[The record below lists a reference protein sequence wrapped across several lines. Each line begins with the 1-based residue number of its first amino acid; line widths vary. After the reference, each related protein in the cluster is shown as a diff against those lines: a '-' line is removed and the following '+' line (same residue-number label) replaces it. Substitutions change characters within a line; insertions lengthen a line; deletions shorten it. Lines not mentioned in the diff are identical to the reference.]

1 MTKKMTKKQRNRTVS
16 SKKRRFFRS
25 QVCKGE
31 IFFGEKFD
39 KKHDKKR
46 LIFSPKKQHEIAPKA
61 SFTGPGKP
69 CVTRRAHDEKF
80 WSFFAKNLKKILKN
94 FQKFSKIL
102 KNFEKIEKFS

>member
-46 LIFSPKKQHEIAPKA
+46 PIFSPKKQHEIAPKA
-61 SFTGPGKP
+61 SFTRLRKP
-69 CVTRRAHDEKF
+69 CGYTTCTRR
-80 WSFFAKNLKKILKN
+80 KILVIFYK
-94 FQKFSKIL
+94 KF
-102 KNFEKIEKFS
+102 